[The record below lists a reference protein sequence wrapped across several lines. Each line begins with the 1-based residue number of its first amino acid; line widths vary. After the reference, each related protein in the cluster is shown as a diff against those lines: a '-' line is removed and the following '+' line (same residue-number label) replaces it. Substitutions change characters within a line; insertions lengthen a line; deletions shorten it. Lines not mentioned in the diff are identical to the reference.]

1 MKEET
6 ILFRLVII
14 STLKN
19 FYDFGQE
26 ETILFRLV
34 IISTLKNFYDFGHEK
49 GDVRDHVTT
58 RLLPTRGLSVRG
70 PHHSRLASFFSR
82 VCSRNQR
89 FLLRLI
95 IFRIFPYFS
104 LSKKSLLHRFT
115 NGKCEEF
122 FRYIYDKMRDAE
134 AEIRATITVQTTES
148 TVAKKSD
155 KDVSHAKTADG
166 RRNTMFGGR
175 RDTLIAGQRQNI
187 KS

>member
-1 MKEET
+1 M
-6 ILFRLVII
+6 
-14 STLKN
+14 
-19 FYDFGQE
+19 
-26 ETILFRLV
+26 
-34 IISTLKNFYDFGHEK
+34 
-49 GDVRDHVTT
+49 RDHVTT

-70 PHHSRLASFFSR
+70 PRLASFFSR

-89 FLLRLI
+89 FLFRLI
-95 IFRIFPYFS
+95 IFRIFSYFS
-104 LSKKSLLHRFT
+104 LLKKSLLHRFT

-166 RRNTMFGGR
+166 RRGTVFGGR